1 MNWQNTIL
9 HPFDVETATNDQIAV
24 CIRAWRN
31 RQLALS
37 DWTQLS
43 DAPVNKSAWAT
54 YRQELRDMMQQTND
68 PKVIVFPVP
77 PQ

>member
-24 CIRAWRN
+24 CIRTWRN
-31 RQLALS
+31 RQLTLS
-37 DWTQLS
+37 DWTQLP
-43 DAPVNKSAWAT
+43 DAPVDAAAWAT
-54 YRQELRDMMQQTND
+54 YRQELRDMMQQSND
-68 PKVIVFPVP
+68 PKLIVFPVP